1 MPDWLADSGL
11 KRQGRAQLERY
22 HHSDGAS
29 VLRNEDRGRQHGSVH
44 SSSKAQNEKWSARHF
59 KMVGKSVKNGRMVAS
74 RLPRH
79 IVDRKVRPLV
89 ETALTDTRVV
99 LIVGP
104 RQAGKT
110 TLARQLSK
118 TDRPY
123 ITLDDAGALS
133 AARADPVGFVRGIER
148 AVIDEV
154 QRAPELML
162 AIKESVD
169 RDDTPGRFLLTGS
182 ANVATLPAIADSLA
196 GRMATISLLPFAQS
210 EIHSSP
216 GRLLDRLFD
225 GEEPAIEGN
234 VVFGGA
240 LIELVVQ
247 GGYPEAL
254 HRTTPAR
261 RSAWLE
267 DYVAQIL
274 DRDVRDIAN
283 IDQLERLPRL
293 LDVLAEH
300 AGQLV
305 NHSSFGSALGL
316 SSVTAQK
323 YVAVLERLFLVRTL
337 EPWSSN
343 RLSRLIKTPKLH
355 FLDSGLLA
363 ALREDEEEALRQDRS
378 RFGALLETFVVSEL
392 LKLASW
398 SERRVSFSHY
408 RTKDQDEVDVVIED
422 RRGRIIGIEVK
433 ASATVRPQ
441 DFRGLRQLQEAVGD
455 RFVRGL
461 VLHDHD
467 RVTPFGEKLQAAP
480 LSILWSM

>member
-1 MPDWLADSGL
+1 MIDST
-11 KRQGRAQLERY
+11 
-22 HHSDGAS
+22 S
-29 VLRNEDRGRQHGSVH
+29 
-44 SSSKAQNEKWSARHF
+44 
-59 KMVGKSVKNGRMVAS
+59 
-74 RLPRH
+74 PRK
-79 IVDRKVRPLV
+79 IIDRKIRPLV
-89 ETALTDTRVV
+89 EAALEDTRAV
-99 LIVGP
+99 LIIGP
-104 RQAGKT
+104 RQAGKS
-110 TLARQLSK
+110 TLARQFSG
-118 TDRPY
+118 TARPY
-123 ITLDDAGALS
+123 ITLDDAGALG
-133 AARADPVGFVRGIER
+133 AARADPVGFVRGIDR

-169 RDDTPGRFLLTGS
+169 RDDAPGRFLLTGS
-182 ANVATLPAIADSLA
+182 ANLATVPAIADSLA

-210 EIHSSP
+210 EVRSTP
-216 GRLLDRLFD
+216 GRLLDRLYA
-225 GEEPAIEGN
+225 GEDLTVAGD
-234 VVFGGA
+234 VVLGDELIA
-240 LIELVVQ
+240 LVLG

-254 HRTTPAR
+254 RRSSQAR
-261 RSAWLE
+261 RTAWLE
-267 DYVAQIL
+267 DYVTQIL

-283 IDQLERLPRL
+283 IDQLDRLPRL
-293 LDVLAEH
+293 LAVLAEH

-305 NHSSFGSALGL
+305 NHSSFGAALGL

-323 YVAVLERLFLVRTL
+323 YVAILERLFLVRTL
-337 EPWSSN
+337 APWSSN

-363 ALREDEEEALRQDRS
+363 TLREDEDGTLQQDRT

-433 ASATVRPQ
+433 ASATVRAQ

-480 LSILWSM
+480 LSLLWSM

>member
-1 MPDWLADSGL
+1 MVSSTSP
-11 KRQGRAQLERY
+11 
-22 HHSDGAS
+22 HH
-29 VLRNEDRGRQHGSVH
+29 L
-44 SSSKAQNEKWSARHF
+44 
-59 KMVGKSVKNGRMVAS
+59 
-74 RLPRH
+74 
-79 IVDRKVRPLV
+79 IDRKARPLV
-89 ETALTDTRVV
+89 ETALSDTRVV
-99 LIVGP
+99 LVVGP

-110 TLARQLSK
+110 TLARQVAGP
-118 TDRPY
+118 DRPY
-123 ITLDDAGALS
+123 VTLDDAGALS
-133 AARADPVGFVRGIER
+133 AARADPVGFIRGLDR

-154 QRAPELML
+154 QRVPELML

-169 RDDTPGRFLLTGS
+169 RNVEPGRFLLTGS
-182 ANVATLPAIADSLA
+182 ANLSTMPMVADSLA

-210 EIHSSP
+210 EIRSTP
-216 GRLLDRLFD
+216 GRLLDRMFA
-225 GEEPAIEGN
+225 GEEPVAAENSPLGE
-234 VVFGGA
+234 
-240 LIELVVQ
+240 ELVALVLR

-254 HRTTPAR
+254 RRTAAAR
-261 RSAWLE
+261 RTAWLE

-283 IDQLERLPRL
+283 IDQLDRLPRL
-293 LDVLAEH
+293 LQILAEH

-305 NHSSFGSALGL
+305 NNTSFGAALGL
-316 SSVTAQK
+316 SSVTTQK
-323 YVAVLERLFLVRTL
+323 YVAILDRLFLIRTL
-337 EPWSSN
+337 APWSSN

-363 ALREDEEEALRQDRS
+363 ALREDEEQALRQDRS
-378 RFGALLETFVVSEL
+378 RLGAVLESFVVSEL

-398 SERRVSFSHY
+398 SERRVSLSHY

-422 RRGRIIGIEVK
+422 RRGRIVGIEVK

-467 RVTPFGEKLQAAP
+467 RVTPFGEKLQAP
-480 LSILWSM
+480 LSVLWTM

>member
-1 MPDWLADSGL
+1 MANWIP
-11 KRQGRAQLERY
+11 
-22 HHSDGAS
+22 
-29 VLRNEDRGRQHGSVH
+29 
-44 SSSKAQNEKWSARHF
+44 
-59 KMVGKSVKNGRMVAS
+59 
-74 RLPRH
+74 PRR
-79 IVDRKVRPLV
+79 IIDRKIRPLI
-89 ETALTDTRVV
+89 EAALADTRVV

-110 TLARQLSK
+110 TLARQF
-118 TDRPY
+118 TGPDRPY

-169 RDDTPGRFLLTGS
+169 RDDAPGRFLLTGS
-182 ANVATLPAIADSLA
+182 ANLATVPAIADSLA

-210 EIHSSP
+210 EIRSAP
-216 GRLLDRLFD
+216 GRLLDRLFA
-225 GEEPAIEGN
+225 GEEPVIDEGTIP
-234 VVFGGA
+234 GDD
-240 LIELVVQ
+240 LLTLVVQ

-254 HRTTPAR
+254 RRTTQAR

-267 DYVAQIL
+267 DYVALIL

-283 IDQLERLPRL
+283 IDQLDRLPRL
-293 LDVLAEH
+293 LEVLAEH

-305 NHSSFGSALGL
+305 NHSSFGAALGL

-323 YVAVLERLFLVRTL
+323 YVAILERLFLVRTL
-337 EPWSSN
+337 APWSSN

-363 ALREDEEEALRQDRS
+363 TLREDEPPVLREDRT
-378 RFGALLETFVVSEL
+378 RFGALLESFVVSEL

-422 RRGRIIGIEVK
+422 RRGRIVGIEVK

-480 LSILWSM
+480 ISVLWNM

>member
-1 MPDWLADSGL
+1 MVSSTSP
-11 KRQGRAQLERY
+11 
-22 HHSDGAS
+22 HH
-29 VLRNEDRGRQHGSVH
+29 L
-44 SSSKAQNEKWSARHF
+44 
-59 KMVGKSVKNGRMVAS
+59 
-74 RLPRH
+74 
-79 IVDRKVRPLV
+79 IDRKARPLV
-89 ETALTDTRVV
+89 ETALSDTRVV
-99 LIVGP
+99 LVVGP

-110 TLARQLSK
+110 TLARQVAGP
-118 TDRPY
+118 DRPY
-123 ITLDDAGALS
+123 VTLDDAGALS
-133 AARADPVGFVRGIER
+133 AARADPVGFIRGLDR

-154 QRAPELML
+154 QRVPELML

-169 RDDTPGRFLLTGS
+169 RNVEPGRFLLTGS
-182 ANVATLPAIADSLA
+182 ANLSTMPMVADSLA

-210 EIHSSP
+210 EVRSTP
-216 GRLLDRLFD
+216 GRLLDRMFA
-225 GEEPAIEGN
+225 GEEPVAAENSPLGE
-234 VVFGGA
+234 
-240 LIELVVQ
+240 ELVALVLR

-254 HRTTPAR
+254 RRTAAAR
-261 RSAWLE
+261 RTAWLE

-283 IDQLERLPRL
+283 IDQLDRLPRL
-293 LDVLAEH
+293 LQILAEH

-305 NHSSFGSALGL
+305 NNTSFGAALGL
-316 SSVTAQK
+316 SSVTTQK
-323 YVAVLERLFLVRTL
+323 YVAILDRLFLIRTL
-337 EPWSSN
+337 APWSSN

-363 ALREDEEEALRQDRS
+363 ALREDEEQALRQDRS
-378 RFGALLETFVVSEL
+378 RLGAVLESFVVSEL

-398 SERRVSFSHY
+398 SERRVSLSHY

-422 RRGRIIGIEVK
+422 RRGRIVGIEVK

-480 LSILWSM
+480 LSVLWTM

>member
-1 MPDWLADSGL
+1 MVSSTSP
-11 KRQGRAQLERY
+11 
-22 HHSDGAS
+22 HH
-29 VLRNEDRGRQHGSVH
+29 L
-44 SSSKAQNEKWSARHF
+44 
-59 KMVGKSVKNGRMVAS
+59 
-74 RLPRH
+74 
-79 IVDRKVRPLV
+79 IDRKARPLV
-89 ETALTDTRVV
+89 ETALSDTRVV
-99 LIVGP
+99 LVVGP
-104 RQAGKT
+104 RQADKT
-110 TLARQLSK
+110 TLARQVAGP
-118 TDRPY
+118 DRPY
-123 ITLDDAGALS
+123 VTLDDAGALS
-133 AARADPVGFVRGIER
+133 AARADPVGFIRGLDR

-154 QRAPELML
+154 QRVPELML

-169 RDDTPGRFLLTGS
+169 RNVEPGRFLLTGS
-182 ANVATLPAIADSLA
+182 ANLSTMPMVADSLA

-210 EIHSSP
+210 EIRSTP
-216 GRLLDRLFD
+216 GRLLDRMFA
-225 GEEPAIEGN
+225 GEEPVAAENSPLGE
-234 VVFGGA
+234 
-240 LIELVVQ
+240 ELVALVLR

-254 HRTTPAR
+254 RRTAAAR
-261 RSAWLE
+261 RTAWLE

-283 IDQLERLPRL
+283 IDQLDRLPRL
-293 LDVLAEH
+293 LQILAEH

-305 NHSSFGSALGL
+305 NNTSFGAALGL
-316 SSVTAQK
+316 SSVTTQK
-323 YVAVLERLFLVRTL
+323 YVAILDRLFLIRTL
-337 EPWSSN
+337 APWSSN

-363 ALREDEEEALRQDRS
+363 ALREDEEQALRQDRS
-378 RFGALLETFVVSEL
+378 RLGAVLESFVVSEL

-398 SERRVSFSHY
+398 SERRVSLSHY

-422 RRGRIIGIEVK
+422 RRGRIVGIEVK

-480 LSILWSM
+480 LSVLWTM

>member
-1 MPDWLADSGL
+1 MTASASP
-11 KRQGRAQLERY
+11 RQLI
-22 HHSDGAS
+22 
-29 VLRNEDRGRQHGSVH
+29 DRR
-44 SSSKAQNEKWSARHF
+44 
-59 KMVGKSVKNGRMVAS
+59 
-74 RLPRH
+74 
-79 IVDRKVRPLV
+79 IRPLV

-110 TLARQLSK
+110 TLARQFAG
-118 TDRPY
+118 DGRPY
-123 ITLDDAGALS
+123 ITLDDTGTLS
-133 AARADPVGFVRGIER
+133 AARADPVGFVRGLES

-154 QRAPELML
+154 QRVPELML

-169 RDDTPGRFLLTGS
+169 RDEKSGRFLLTGS
-182 ANVATLPAIADSLA
+182 ANIATVPAIADSLA

-210 EIHSSP
+210 EIRATP
-216 GRLLDRLFD
+216 GRLLDRLFA
-225 GEEPAIEGN
+225 GEEPASGEDSL
-234 VVFGGA
+234 FGDE
-240 LIELVVQ
+240 LISLVLR

-254 HRTTPAR
+254 RRSTSAR
-261 RSAWLE
+261 RTAWLE

-283 IDQLERLPRL
+283 IDQLDRLPRL
-293 LDVLAEH
+293 LQVLAEH

-305 NHSSFGSALGL
+305 NHSSFGAALGL

-323 YVAVLERLFLVRTL
+323 YVAILERLFLVRTL
-337 EPWSSN
+337 APWSSN

-363 ALREDEEEALRQDRS
+363 TLREDDEETFRNNRS
-378 RFGALLETFVVSEL
+378 RFGVLLESFVVAEL

-398 SERRVSFSHY
+398 SERRMSFSHY
-408 RTKDQDEVDVVIED
+408 RTKDQDEVDIVIED
-422 RRGRIIGIEVK
+422 RRGRVIGIEVK

-467 RVTPFGEKLQAAP
+467 RVTPIGEKLQAAP
-480 LSILWSM
+480 LSILWTM

>member
-1 MPDWLADSGL
+1 MVN
-11 KRQGRAQLERY
+11 
-22 HHSDGAS
+22 S
-29 VLRNEDRGRQHGSVH
+29 VS
-44 SSSKAQNEKWSARHF
+44 
-59 KMVGKSVKNGRMVAS
+59 
-74 RLPRH
+74 PRST
-79 IVDRKVRPLV
+79 IDRKVRPLV
-89 ETALTDTRVV
+89 EAALGDTRVV
-99 LIVGP
+99 LIAGP

-110 TLARQLSK
+110 TLARTFAG

-123 ITLDDAGALS
+123 VTLDDAGALS
-133 AARADPVGFVRGIER
+133 AARADPVGFVRGIGR
-148 AVIDEV
+148 TVIDEV
-154 QRAPELML
+154 QRVPELML

-182 ANVATLPAIADSLA
+182 ANLATVPMIADSLA

-210 EIHSSP
+210 EIRLTP
-216 GRLLDRLFD
+216 GRLLDRLFA
-225 GEEPAIEGN
+225 GEEPITAGENAILGD
-234 VVFGGA
+234 
-240 LIELVVQ
+240 ELVALVLR

-254 HRTTPAR
+254 RRATPAR
-261 RSAWLE
+261 RTAWLE
-267 DYVAQIL
+267 DYVTQIL

-283 IDQLERLPRL
+283 IDQFDRLPRL
-293 LDVLAEH
+293 LQVLAEH

-305 NHSSFGSALGL
+305 NHSSFGAALGL

-323 YVAVLERLFLVRTL
+323 YVAILERLFLVRTL
-337 EPWSSN
+337 TPWSSN
-343 RLSRLIKTPKLH
+343 RLSRLVKTPKLH

-378 RFGALLETFVVSEL
+378 RFGAVLESFVVSEL

-422 RRGRIIGIEVK
+422 RRGRVVGIEVK
-433 ASATVRPQ
+433 ASATVRPK

-455 RFVRGL
+455 RFMRGL

-480 LSILWSM
+480 LSILWTM

>member
-1 MPDWLADSGL
+1 M
-11 KRQGRAQLERY
+11 
-22 HHSDGAS
+22 
-29 VLRNEDRGRQHGSVH
+29 V
-44 SSSKAQNEKWSARHF
+44 SSISPHK
-59 KMVGKSVKNGRMVAS
+59 
-74 RLPRH
+74 
-79 IVDRKVRPLV
+79 IIDRKVRPHV
-89 ETALTDTRVV
+89 ETALDDTRVV

-110 TLARQLSK
+110 TLAKQLAGA
-118 TDRPY
+118 DRPY

-169 RDDTPGRFLLTGS
+169 RDDSPGRFLLTGS
-182 ANVATLPAIADSLA
+182 ANVATMPAVADSLA

-210 EIHSSP
+210 EIHASP
-216 GRLLDRLFD
+216 GRLLDRLFA
-225 GEEPAIEGN
+225 GEEPSAEEGTT
-234 VVFGGA
+234 VFGDELLA
-240 LIELVVQ
+240 LVLR

-254 HRTTPAR
+254 RRSTHAR

-283 IDQLERLPRL
+283 IDQLDRLPRL

-305 NHSSFGSALGL
+305 NHSSFGAALGL
-316 SSVTAQK
+316 SSVTARR
-323 YVAVLERLFLVRTL
+323 YVAILERLFLVRAL
-337 EPWSSN
+337 QPWSSN
-343 RLSRLIKTPKLH
+343 RLSRLVKTPKLH

-363 ALREDEEEALRQDRS
+363 TLREDEDGTLQQDRT

-433 ASATVRPQ
+433 ASATVRAQ
-441 DFRGLRQLQEAVGD
+441 DFRGLRQLQEAVGN

-480 LSILWSM
+480 LSLLWSM

>member
-1 MPDWLADSGL
+1 MASSISS
-11 KRQGRAQLERY
+11 
-22 HHSDGAS
+22 HH
-29 VLRNEDRGRQHGSVH
+29 L
-44 SSSKAQNEKWSARHF
+44 
-59 KMVGKSVKNGRMVAS
+59 
-74 RLPRH
+74 
-79 IVDRKVRPLV
+79 IDRKAGPLV
-89 ETALTDTRVV
+89 ETALSDTRVV
-99 LIVGP
+99 LVVGP

-110 TLARQLSK
+110 TLARQFSGP
-118 TDRPY
+118 DRPFV
-123 ITLDDAGALS
+123 TLDDAGALS
-133 AARADPVGFVRGIER
+133 AARADPVGFVRGLDH

-154 QRAPELML
+154 QRVPELML

-169 RDDTPGRFLLTGS
+169 RNVEPGRFLLTGS
-182 ANVATLPAIADSLA
+182 ANLSTMPMVADSLA

-210 EIHSSP
+210 EIRSTP
-216 GRLLDRLFD
+216 GRLLDRMFA
-225 GEEPAIEGN
+225 GEEPVAAENSPLGN
-234 VVFGGA
+234 
-240 LIELVVQ
+240 ELVALVLR

-254 HRTTPAR
+254 RRPAAAR
-261 RSAWLE
+261 RIAWLE
-267 DYVAQIL
+267 DYVAQVL
-274 DRDVRDIAN
+274 DRDVRDVAN
-283 IDQLERLPRL
+283 LEQLDRLPRL
-293 LDVLAEH
+293 LQVLAEH

-305 NHSSFGSALGL
+305 NHTSFGAALGL

-323 YVAVLERLFLVRTL
+323 YVAILERLFLIRTL
-337 EPWSSN
+337 APWSSN

-363 ALREDEEEALRQDRS
+363 ALREDEEQALREDRS
-378 RFGALLETFVVSEL
+378 RFGAVLESFVVSEL

-398 SERRVSFSHY
+398 SERRVSLSHY

-422 RRGRIIGIEVK
+422 RRGRIVGIEVK

-480 LSILWSM
+480 LSVLWTM